1 MAVPAPA
8 LLFTKF
14 TTVPLVKVPVTLAS
28 LASGQPSPSESKSK
42 RFGIPSPSVS
52 ISAARISQPLELR
65 GTKREYPAQISIA
78 ELVYVICVKVP

>member
-28 LASGQPSPSESKSK
+28 LASGQPSPSESRSK
-42 RFGIPSPSVS
+42 LLIIPSPSVS
-52 ISAARISQPLELR
+52 QFAKLNKKSS
-65 GTKREYPAQISIA
+65 ISI
-78 ELVYVICVKVP
+78 LVAP